1 LTVNFLLTR
10 QFGVY
15 LFQMYFPAQ
24 TVKLINLKN
33 SFKLLKLKAVAMS
46 WIPFFL
52 DYRSLPARITLSV
65 SALMSITFQYGNILK
80 SLPRVRSES

>member
-1 LTVNFLLTR
+1 
-10 QFGVY
+10 
-15 LFQMYFPAQ
+15 
-24 TVKLINLKN
+24 
-33 SFKLLKLKAVAMS
+33 MS

-80 SLPRVRSES
+80 SLPRVRLEF